1 MVRTSSLRGFLLL
14 YGVASLR
21 RWRPRS
27 LRYQVEQQR
36 IEAWLA
42 DVARMLPG
50 QAELALEVARAQQ
63 LVKGYGDTHARGWRH
78 FEMIM
83 NQLSPLAGRADAA
96 SRLRAWVAAALADD
110 SGQTLKQ
117 AMQQS

>member
-1 MVRTSSLRGFLLL
+1 
-14 YGVASLR
+14 
-21 RWRPRS
+21 
-27 LRYQVEQQR
+27 
-36 IEAWLA
+36 
-42 DVARMLPG
+42 
-50 QAELALEVARAQQ
+50 
-63 LVKGYGDTHARGWRH
+63 
-78 FEMIM
+78 MIM